1 MNGGDQFET
10 GSVIPESGTY
20 RVIHAAH
27 RLPAEVTLV
36 KGEKFPRCAKC
47 ADAVRFALIQAT
59 PGKFIYQPMAIYE
72 LPVLDEDEFSA
83 HA

>member
-1 MNGGDQFET
+1 MNVEDQFET
-10 GSVIPESGTY
+10 GAVIPETGTY
-20 RVIHAAH
+20 RVIHPAH

-47 ADAVRFALIQAT
+47 ADAVRFTLIQAT
-59 PGKFIYQPMAIYE
+59 PGKFIDQPMAVYE
-72 LPVLDEDEFSA
+72 LPELDEDEFSA

>member
-1 MNGGDQFET
+1 MNSGDQFET

>member
-1 MNGGDQFET
+1 MNDGAQFET
-10 GSVIPESGTY
+10 GSVIPENGTY

-27 RLPAEVTLV
+27 RLPTEVTLV

-47 ADAVRFALIQAT
+47 ADAVRFTLVQAT

-72 LPVLDEDEFSA
+72 LPVLDEDEFST